1 MTTYE
6 KLLKEGEQIGLR
18 KGKVEG
24 EQIGLQK
31 GEQKLQKGKTEIV
44 KNCFK
49 EGVSPQLASKIS
61 GLSLEEVSKIYSEM
75 TGKD

>member
-6 KLLKEGEQIGLR
+6 KLLKEGEEIGLR

-24 EQIGLQK
+24 EEK
-31 GEQKLQKGKTEIV
+31 TKTEIV

-61 GLSLEEVSKIYSEM
+61 GLSLEEVSTIYSE
-75 TGKD
+75 TTDKD

>member
-6 KLLKEGEQIGLR
+6 KLMR
-18 KGKVEG
+18 DG

-31 GEQKLQKGKTEIV
+31 GEQIGLEKGEQKTKTEIL

>member
-24 EQIGLQK
+24 EQIGLR
-31 GEQKLQKGKTEIV
+31 KGKAKSV

-49 EGVSPQLASKIS
+49 EGVSQQLASKIS

-75 TGKD
+75 TKKD

>member
-6 KLLKEGEQIGLR
+6 KLLKQGEEIGLR
-18 KGKVEG
+18 KGE
-24 EQIGLQK
+24 EI
-31 GEQKLQKGKTEIV
+31 GEQKLQKAKTELL

-61 GLSLEEVSKIYSEM
+61 GLSLEEVLKIYSEM
-75 TGKD
+75 TDKD

>member
-6 KLLKEGEQIGLR
+6 KLLKEGEEIGLR
-18 KGKVEG
+18 KGE
-24 EQIGLQK
+24 EI
-31 GEQKLQKGKTEIV
+31 GEQKLQKAKIEIV

-61 GLSLEEVSKIYSEM
+61 GLSLEEVLKIYSEM
-75 TGKD
+75 TDKD

>member
-24 EQIGLQK
+24 EQIGLR
-31 GEQKLQKGKTEIV
+31 KGKAKSV